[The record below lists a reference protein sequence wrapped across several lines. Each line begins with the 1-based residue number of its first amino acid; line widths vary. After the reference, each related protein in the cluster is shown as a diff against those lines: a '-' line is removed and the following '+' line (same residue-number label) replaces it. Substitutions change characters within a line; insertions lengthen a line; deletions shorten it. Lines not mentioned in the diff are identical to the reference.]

1 MDLSKEAGYR
11 AIRCLRKSA
20 SQEHKGMAGTV
31 LVSREGSVATLTLS
45 NPGKLNAIDLAMW
58 NQLAERI
65 LSLTQEKDLRC
76 LLVRGDGPEAFSS
89 GADIAEFVRVRSN
102 LKQAKAFGEP
112 VHRAFRL
119 LHDFP
124 IPTLAAI
131 RGVCAGGGLELAAC
145 CDLRV
150 ATPDSRLGIPIN
162 RIGASLCYA
171 ELEPLLSVAGP
182 GTALEILLEGRMMSA
197 DEALL
202 KGFLN
207 RVVAAIEFEHE
218 IAATTR
224 RIVEGAPLVARWH
237 KKFVRRLQRPEPL
250 TEAEIDEGY
259 ACFDTEDYWTG
270 CETFVNKRKP
280 AFQGK

>member
-1 MDLSKEAGYR
+1 
-11 AIRCLRKSA
+11 
-20 SQEHKGMAGTV
+20 MAGTV
-31 LVSREGSVATLTLS
+31 LISREDSVAMLTLS
-45 NPGKLNAIDLAMW
+45 NPGKLNAIDLPMW
-58 NQLAERI
+58 HELAERI
-65 LSLTQEKDLRC
+65 ESLSREKDLRC
-76 LLVRGDGPEAFSS
+76 LVVRGHGSEAFSS
-89 GADIAEFVRVRSN
+89 GADIAEFARVRSSPE
-102 LKQAKAFGEP
+102 QAKAFGEP

-119 LHDFP
+119 LRDFP

-145 CDLRV
+145 CDLRI
-150 ATPDSRLGIPIN
+150 ATPDSRFGIPIN

-171 ELEPLLSVAGP
+171 ELEPLLSIAGP

-197 DEALL
+197 DEALR
-202 KGFLN
+202 KGLLN
-207 RVVAAIEFEHE
+207 RVIAAAEFEQE

-259 ACFDTEDYWTG
+259 ACFDTEDYRAG
-270 CETFVNKRKP
+270 YESFVNKQKP
-280 AFQGK
+280 VFRGK